1 MADIGDRVGET
12 TLSRIDRLTE
22 LRTALDRGRYL
33 EIRGDAGVGKSGL
46 LKHLAEQIAT
56 EAGIVV
62 LSPGRTPPGGWT
74 AMRAALNFDGSA
86 RELLADMAGDGG
98 AVIFVDN
105 LDFFTPEER
114 NTVVDLIRAACES
127 E

>member
-1 MADIGDRVGET
+1 
-12 TLSRIDRLTE
+12 
-22 LRTALDRGRYL
+22 
-33 EIRGDAGVGKSGL
+33 
-46 LKHLAEQIAT
+46 
-56 EAGIVV
+56 
-62 LSPGRTPPGGWT
+62 
-74 AMRAALNFDGSA
+74 MRAALNFNGSA

>member
-1 MADIGDRVGET
+1 MSLGSRSVYRERSVVG
-12 TLSRIDRLTE
+12 
-22 LRTALDRGRYL
+22 
-33 EIRGDAGVGKSGL
+33 
-46 LKHLAEQIAT
+46 
-56 EAGIVV
+56 
-62 LSPGRTPPGGWT
+62 TPPRGWT

-114 NTVVDLIRAACES
+114 NTVVDLIRWACES